1 MYNIFVKSFSVSG
14 ETMSNLK
21 PAIISTILT
30 VVLLIILAIIFLL
43 FEIIALN
50 GASERQGLTA
60 MGISLACQG
69 VVMLLAGIFAR
80 WLTNFLITKATWNN
94 MMAVVTAVLLATSM
108 GGAISFL
115 SMIVAIPIAGI
126 R

>member
-1 MYNIFVKSFSVSG
+1 MLNK
-14 ETMSNLK
+14 T
-21 PAIISTILT
+21 PATISIILTILLLIFLA
-30 VVLLIILAIIFLL
+30 VVLLL
-43 FEIIALN
+43 FEMIALN
-50 GASERQGLTA
+50 GASERQGLIA
-60 MGISLACQG
+60 MGLSLACQG

-94 MMAVVTAVLLATSM
+94 IMAVATAVLVAASV

-115 SMIVAIPIAGI
+115 SIIIAIPVAGI

>member
-1 MYNIFVKSFSVSG
+1 MLNKNPATVSVI
-14 ETMSNLK
+14 L
-21 PAIISTILT
+21 TILLLIFIA
-30 VVLLIILAIIFLL
+30 VVLLL
-43 FEIIALN
+43 FEMVALN

-60 MGISLACQG
+60 MVLSLGCQG
-69 VVMLLAGIFAR
+69 VVMLLAGVVAR

-94 MMAVVTAVLLATSM
+94 IMAVITAVLVAASV

-115 SMIVAIPIAGI
+115 SMIIAIPLAGI

>member
-1 MYNIFVKSFSVSG
+1 LIFRISGIFGEIMSIKTPATISV
-14 ETMSNLK
+14 
-21 PAIISTILT
+21 ILT
-30 VVLLIILAIIFLL
+30 IFFLIFLAVVLLL
-43 FEIIALN
+43 FEMVALN

-60 MGISLACQG
+60 IGLSLACQG
-69 VVMLLAGIFAR
+69 VVMILAGIFAR

-94 MMAVVTAVLLATSM
+94 IMAVATAVLVTASI

-115 SMIVAIPIAGI
+115 SMIIAIPVAGI

>member
-1 MYNIFVKSFSVSG
+1 MLNKTPATISVI
-14 ETMSNLK
+14 L
-21 PAIISTILT
+21 TILLLIFLA
-30 VVLLIILAIIFLL
+30 VVLLLI
-43 FEIIALN
+43 EMVALN

-60 MGISLACQG
+60 MGLSLACQG

-94 MMAVVTAVLLATSM
+94 IMAVATAVLVASSV

-115 SMIVAIPIAGI
+115 SMIIAIPIAGI
-126 R
+126 Q